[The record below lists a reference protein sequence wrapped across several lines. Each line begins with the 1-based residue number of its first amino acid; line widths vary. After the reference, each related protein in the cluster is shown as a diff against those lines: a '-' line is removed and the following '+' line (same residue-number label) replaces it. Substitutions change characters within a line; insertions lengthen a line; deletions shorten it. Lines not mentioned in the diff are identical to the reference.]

1 MAQTDRHTDG
11 HGNSMTNSAQW
22 GRVGE
27 KHNNNKHNTIK
38 CQLKNNTRHQV
49 LFNIKNQEGQK
60 SFRQAKNNTTELSTI
75 IDKDEDVDKVTKKF
89 MK

>member
-1 MAQTDRHTDG
+1 M
-11 HGNSMTNSAQW
+11 
-22 GRVGE
+22 
-27 KHNNNKHNTIK
+27 
-38 CQLKNNTRHQV
+38 
-49 LFNIKNQEGQK
+49 LFNIKNQEGQN